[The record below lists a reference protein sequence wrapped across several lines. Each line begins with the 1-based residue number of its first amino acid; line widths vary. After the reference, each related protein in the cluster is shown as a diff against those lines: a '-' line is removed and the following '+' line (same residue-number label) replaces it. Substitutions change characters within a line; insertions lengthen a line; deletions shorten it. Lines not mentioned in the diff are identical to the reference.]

1 MVEDSTIEPR
11 PLEIFGPVQ
20 LNREALPDGSILLS
34 NQHPLDDYPP
44 TLLHRL
50 DHWAETTPDRPYI
63 AERAETGWHT
73 LTYRQMRALV
83 DDYAARL
90 LGLTLDASN
99 PLLTLAPN
107 SIDHAAILL
116 AAMRVGLA
124 VAVVSPNYPLMG
136 GDLTRL
142 REVIDQ
148 LTPGAVYLGGETIA
162 AKSMP
167 LLRTLGIPLLAPP
180 GQAVASCVTLADQPA
195 VSQETVAAAFAA
207 IGPDS
212 IAKLLFTSGSTGT
225 PKAVVNTH
233 RMMCSNAAGLA
244 SAWPFLLRTP
254 PVMLDWLPWNHTF
267 GGNCCF
273 NLALYYGGSFAIDD
287 GKPVGSGVDR
297 TLDNLRSCQPNLY
310 FNVPIGFEALL
321 SRLEQDEA
329 LARRFLGGLFFL
341 FNAGAPLP
349 ASIRTRLD
357 ALALRLLGRTVPW
370 TGGWGAT
377 ETGPFSTVVCFE
389 TPHADTLGIPM
400 PGTTLKLVPED
411 GKMEIR
417 VRGPNVM
424 PGYWRNPKATAASFD
439 EQGFYRIGDAGR
451 FADADRPEAGLR
463 FDGRI
468 AENFKLNS
476 GTWVNVG
483 LVRLAVLDAIK
494 PLATD
499 LVIAGHQR
507 DVLGALIFP
516 AIPACRAALGT
527 DADGLDDLA
536 VIRHPRLIE
545 RMRAGLLAHH
555 RLQNGA
561 STRIDHFLLL
571 ETPPD
576 RERNEVTEKGAL
588 NQRAVLSGRE
598 ADVIALFEG
607 SGHPVAGI

>member
-1 MVEDSTIEPR
+1 M
-11 PLEIFGPVQ
+11 
-20 LNREALPDGSILLS
+20 
-34 NQHPLDDYPP
+34 
-44 TLLHRL
+44 
-50 DHWAETTPDRPYI
+50 
-63 AERAETGWHT
+63 
-73 LTYRQMRALV
+73 
-83 DDYAARL
+83 
-90 LGLTLDASN
+90 
-99 PLLTLAPN
+99 TLAPN

-116 AAMRVGLA
+116 AAMRVGLV

-142 REVIDQ
+142 GEVIDK

-162 AKSMP
+162 AKAMP
-167 LLRTLGIPLLAPP
+167 LMGRLGIPLLAPP
-180 GQAVASCVTLADQPA
+180 GQKIPHCDFLAERPA
-195 VSQETVAAAFAA
+195 LSPETVATAFKAV
-207 IGPDS
+207 GPDS

-225 PKAVVNTH
+225 PKAVQNTH

-244 SAWPFLLRTP
+244 SAWPFLRHTP

-297 TLDNLRSCQPNLY
+297 TLDNLRSFQPNLY

-321 SRLEQDEA
+321 LRLEEDEA
-329 LARRFLGGLFFL
+329 LARRFLGGLLFL

-349 ASIRTRLD
+349 AVIKNRLD
-357 ALALRLLGRTVPW
+357 ELATRLLGRRVPW

-377 ETGPFSTVVCFE
+377 ETGPFSTVVCFD
-389 TPHADTLGIPM
+389 TPHADNLGIPM
-400 PGTTLKLVPED
+400 PGTTVKLVPED
-411 GKMEIR
+411 GKMELR

-424 PGYWRNPKATAASFD
+424 PGYWCDPDATAASFD

-499 LVIAGHQR
+499 LVVAGHRR
-507 DVLGALIFP
+507 DGLGALIFP
-516 AIPACRAALGT
+516 SLPACRAALGT
-527 DADGLDDLA
+527 DAGGLDDRA

-545 RMRAGLLAHH
+545 MVRARLFAHY

-561 STRIDHFLLL
+561 STRIERFLLL

-588 NQRAVLSGRE
+588 NQRAVLSARE
-598 ADVIALFEG
+598 AEVITLFEG
-607 SGHPVAGI
+607 SGHPVVGI

>member
-1 MVEDSTIEPR
+1 MFENSTIEPR
-11 PLEIFGPVQ
+11 RFDIFGPVQ
-20 LNREALPDGSILLS
+20 LDCETGPDGSILLS
-34 NQHPLDDYPP
+34 NARPLKDYPP

-50 DHWAETTPDRPYI
+50 DHWAAATPDSPYI
-63 AERAETGWHT
+63 AERAETGWRS
-73 LTYRQMRALV
+73 LTYLQMRTLV

-90 LGLTLDASN
+90 LRLDLNAGN
-99 PLLTLAPN
+99 PLLILAAN
-107 SIDHAAILL
+107 SIDHAATLL
-116 AAMRVGLA
+116 AAMRVGL
-124 VAVVSPNYPLMG
+124 VTAVVSPNYALMG
-136 GDLTRL
+136 DELTRL

-162 AKSMP
+162 AKAMP
-167 LLRTLGIPLLAPP
+167 LLRALGIPLLAPA
-180 GQAVASCVTLADQPA
+180 GHEIAHCVRLADQPA
-195 VSQETVAAAFAA
+195 VSPQAVAAAFATVGA
-207 IGPDS
+207 DS
-212 IAKLLFTSGSTGT
+212 VAKLLFTSGSTGT

-273 NLALYYGGSFAIDD
+273 NLALYYGGSFTIDD
-287 GKPVGSGVDR
+287 GKPVGSGVTR
-297 TLDNLRSCQPNLY
+297 TLDNLRSVQPNLY

-321 SRLEQDEA
+321 SGLEQDDA

-349 ASIRTRLD
+349 ALIRTRLD
-357 ALALRLLGRTVPW
+357 ALAMRLLGRAVPW

-389 TPHADTLGIPM
+389 TPYADNLGIPM

-411 GKMEIR
+411 GKMELR

-424 PGYWRNPKATAASFD
+424 PGYWRNADATAASFD

-451 FADADRPEAGLR
+451 FADPQHPEAGLR

-483 LVRLAVLDAIK
+483 LLRLAVLEAIK

-507 DVLGALIFP
+507 DVLGILIFP
-516 AIPACRAALGT
+516 ALPACRAALGR

-536 VIRHPRLIE
+536 VMRHPRLIE
-545 RMRAGLLAHH
+545 MLRARLLAHH

-588 NQRAVLSGRE
+588 NQRAVLSARE
-598 ADVIALFEG
+598 PDVIALFEG
-607 SGHPVAGI
+607 SGHPVAGL

>member
-1 MVEDSTIEPR
+1 MFEDSTGAPQPTEM
-11 PLEIFGPVQ
+11 FGPVQ
-20 LNREALPDGSILLS
+20 LTCETLPDGSILLS
-34 NQHPLDDYPP
+34 NRRPLDEYPP

-50 DHWAETTPDRPYI
+50 DHWAETTPDNPYI
-63 AERAETGWHT
+63 AERAEAGWRR

-90 LGLTLDASN
+90 LGLSLEGSN

-107 SIDHAAILL
+107 SVDHAAIML
-116 AAMRVGLA
+116 AAMRIGLV

-142 REVIDQ
+142 GEVIDQ

-162 AKSMP
+162 AKAMP
-167 LLRTLGIPLLAPP
+167 LLRTLGIPLLVPP
-180 GQAVASCVTLADQPA
+180 GQAVADCVTLADQSA
-195 VSQETVAAAFAA
+195 LSQEAVAASFASV
-207 IGPDS
+207 GPDS

-244 SAWPFLLRTP
+244 SVWPFLRQTP

-273 NLALYYGGSFAIDD
+273 NLALFYGGSFAIDD
-287 GKPVGSGVDR
+287 GKPVGAGVDR
-297 TLDNLRSCQPNLY
+297 TLDNLRSLQPNLY

-321 SRLEQDEA
+321 SRLEQDEV

-349 ASIRTRLD
+349 ASIRGRLD
-357 ALALRLLGRTVPW
+357 ALAMRLLGRSVPW

-389 TPHADTLGIPM
+389 TPHADNLGIPM

-411 GKMEIR
+411 GKLEIR

-424 PGYWRNPKATAASFD
+424 PGYWRNPEATTASFD
-439 EQGFYRIGDAGR
+439 AQGFYRIGDAGR
-451 FADADRPEAGLR
+451 FADAGRPEAGLR

-483 LVRLAVLDAIK
+483 LVRLSVLDAIK
-494 PLATD
+494 PLAAD

-507 DVLGALIFP
+507 DSLGVLIFP
-516 AIPACRAALGT
+516 SLPACRAALGT
-527 DADGLDDLA
+527 AADKLDDLA

-545 RMRAGLLAHH
+545 TLGARLRAHNK
-555 RLQNGA
+555 LQHGA
-561 STRIDHFLLL
+561 SSRIDHFRLL

-576 RERNEVTEKGAL
+576 RAANEVTEKGAL
-588 NQRAVLSGRE
+588 NQRAVLSSRA

-607 SGHPVAGI
+607 SGHAVAGI